1 MPYIGSSFLM
11 VPISPV
17 GRSSNSGGEKAA
29 TSTPKGV
36 IATSRFSMRGTISLA
51 MQRLVDAI
59 RVGRRRFERIN
70 ARCSH
75 ETWGKS

>member
-17 GRSSNSGGEKAA
+17 GRSSDSGGEKTA

-36 IATSRFSMRGTISLA
+36 IATSRSRIRGTISLA

-75 ETWGKS
+75 EVWGKS